1 MSQYV
6 SRILTPYARDTP
18 SFIENAQHFRELIAD
33 LTISEDEV
41 LVSFDVKSLFTSV
54 PVEDALTAVK
64 EIIAQDNEFE
74 TRNQISAETLIAIVK
89 TCLSTTS
96 FQFKNQH
103 YELTDGLAMGSP
115 LSPAV
120 ANIFMSRLERT
131 PLAQL
136 DAEERP
142 KSWFR
147 YVDDVFSIIRR
158 RAVNSFLLRLNEQ
171 HP

>member
-6 SRILTPYARDTP
+6 SRILTPYARGTL

-64 EIIAQDNEFE
+64 ETIAQDNEFE
-74 TRNQISAETLIAIVK
+74 TRNQISAETLIAMVK

-103 YELTDGLAMGSP
+103 YELTDGLAMGSS

-120 ANIFMSRLERT
+120 ANIFMSRLEQT
-131 PLAQL
+131 ALAQV
-136 DAEERP
+136 DAEDRP